1 MRKLPPK
8 ATKNSILAESE
19 ASKEKPTN
27 DNGKSKDTKIIKT
40 DKAIINKHEVKS
52 EDSISNHSENSS
64 KEFAKTKSAKD
75 KENPPNVLKLKT
87 QSLSDY
93 ENKSV
98 KTSMIKVSVS
108 ADSIKKE
115 KDLSQAHPKQVNTSP
130 SELSKTKNAFTEFE
144 IIKSVDHVKPMNTKK
159 GKL

>member
-40 DKAIINKHEVKS
+40 DKAIITKHEVKS
-52 EDSISNHSENSS
+52 EDSISKHSENSS
-64 KEFAKTKSAKD
+64 KEFAKAKSAKD

-115 KDLSQAHPKQVNTSP
+115 KDLSQVNTSP
-130 SELSKTKNAFTEFE
+130 SELLKTKNAFTEGE
-144 IIKSVDHVKPMNTKK
+144 IIKSVDHVKPINTKK